1 MRLNGMIIP
10 VPTALTAPPTS
21 ISQTAGG
28 SSGLRLRKYDLI
40 SPRLSRGRE
49 PAHQVGTCSWRIV
62 RDDDSHA
69 PGRIRTCDLALRR
82 RALYPLSYGRG
93 EGLVY
98 PPWTSRLGCG
108 PWGSGGP
115 SSSHESRSIL

>member
-1 MRLNGMIIP
+1 MRLNGMISP

-21 ISQTAGG
+21 ISQTVGG

-49 PAHQVGTCSWRIV
+49 PAHQAGTCPWRIV
-62 RDDDSHA
+62 REDDCHA

-98 PPWTSRLGCG
+98 PPWTSRLRSRPPRYGR
-108 PWGSGGP
+108 P